1 MLSTEDIW
9 LAFGHDLK
17 AFIARR
23 VANAGDAED
32 LLQETFIKI
41 HRNLNGLHSDDR
53 LTGWIYRIARNTIA
67 DYYRRNGHDL
77 DSLDEGAEEDERLA
91 ADDGEVEPTVEQEL
105 ALCLRPMVENLP
117 DHYRQALWLTEFE
130 GLSQVELAAQLGIS
144 VSGAKSRV
152 QRGRAMLRQQLLD
165 CCRFEFDRRGG
176 VIGYQPWA
184 EVEA

>member
-1 MLSTEDIW
+1 MLSSEDIW
-9 LAFGHDLK
+9 LRFGHDLK

-23 VANAGDAED
+23 VADPNDAED

-41 HRNLNGLHSDDR
+41 HRNLNGLHADDR
-53 LTGWIYRIARNTIA
+53 LAAWIYQIARNTIA
-67 DYYRRNGHDL
+67 DFYRRNGREFE
-77 DSLDEGAEEDERLA
+77 SLDEGAEEDERLA
-91 ADDGEVEPTVEQEL
+91 TGDEEKWTVEQEL

-117 DHYRQALWLTEFE
+117 DNYRQALWLTEFE
-130 GLSQVELAAQLGIS
+130 GLSQVELAAQLGLS

-176 VIGYQPWA
+176 VIGYQPRTEAA
-184 EVEA
+184 E